1 MPDGITD
8 GVSSARHDFIG
19 GVVKAK
25 NAVVRDPLRKF
36 QTPKD
41 YGGGAKA
48 AAKTL
53 IKNAPRAGIAALSGT
68 TKATN
73 KVIVGVKNTL
83 FDDSST
89 SSTEK
94 RGG

>member
-8 GVSSARHDFIG
+8 GVLSAKDDFVG

-25 NAVVRDPLRKF
+25 NAVLRDPLRKF
-36 QTPKD
+36 QTPRD

-48 AAKTL
+48 AAKTF
-53 IKNAPRAGIAALSGT
+53 IRNAPRAGVAALSGT

-73 KVIVGVKNTL
+73 KVIVGLKNTV
-83 FDDSST
+83 FDDCNSKA
-89 SSTEK
+89 EE
-94 RGG
+94 R